1 MVVGT
6 GTVAIDNP
14 ELSARPTGVDNPHQP
29 PRIVLGER
37 ETARS
42 KVWRDDNA
50 VRVPSRDPRAAL
62 AAAWER
68 ECRVVLI
75 EGGAAVTSAFLRE
88 GLVDEVHA
96 YIAPAILGN
105 GPSAASD
112 LGIATMADALR
123 GRDVTVLRLGADTL
137 VTAQFTEAP

>member
-14 ELSARPTGVDNPHQP
+14 ELSARPTGIDNPHQP
-29 PRIVLGER
+29 LRIVLGER
-37 ETARS
+37 ETDGS

-50 VRVPSRDPRAAL
+50 VRVASRDPRAAL

-75 EGGAAVTSAFLRE
+75 EGGAAVISAFLRE

-112 LGIATMADALR
+112 VGIGTMANALR

-137 VTAQFTEAP
+137 VTAQFTEAS